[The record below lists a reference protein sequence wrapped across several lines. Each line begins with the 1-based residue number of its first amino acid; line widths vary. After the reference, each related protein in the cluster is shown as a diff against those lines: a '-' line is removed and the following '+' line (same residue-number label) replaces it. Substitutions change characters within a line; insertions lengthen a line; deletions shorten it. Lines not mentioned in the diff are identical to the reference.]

1 MANSLHIKGLYEFRR
16 WMVIWGTATASG
28 TWHVTIPLKEISTP
42 RKKISTPR
50 KKISRGVATFRVNF
64 FRVPK
69 KFRFRHYISHIS

>member
-42 RKKISTPR
+42 RKKIS
-50 KKISRGVATFRVNF
+50 RGVATFRVNF

-69 KFRFRHYISHIS
+69 KIRFRHYMSHIS